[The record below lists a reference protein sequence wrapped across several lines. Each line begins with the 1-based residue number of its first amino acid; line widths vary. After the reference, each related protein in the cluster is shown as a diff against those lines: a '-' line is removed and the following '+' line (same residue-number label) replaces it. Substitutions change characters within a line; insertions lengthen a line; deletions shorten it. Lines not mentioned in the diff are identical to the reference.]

1 MTRFCIIGPTYP
13 FRGGIA
19 HYTTLLAG
27 HLQEQGE
34 TLFISFTRQYP
45 RWLFP
50 GRSDRDPSPYP
61 LQAKVEYLLDPL
73 NPISWWRT
81 LRRIQSWQPEVVVI
95 PWWVPFWTPAW
106 AVLGRGIK
114 QLPHRPSLLF
124 ICHNVLPHEQNL
136 LDRIAIRVALSSGDG
151 CIVHAQSDAEKLRRL
166 FPQSHIQVTPLPTY
180 ASLVAARNETLP
192 VDVPNDRP
200 LLLFCGFI
208 RPYKGLDILLDA
220 LPAVLAERSI
230 HLLVAGEIWG
240 SDRPYHEQITRLDLK
255 ESVTLL
261 NRYLTNGELAACLAR
276 AEVVVLP
283 YRSATQSG
291 IIQAAFGQGKPVITT
306 NVGGLAEAVENG
318 RTGLIV
324 PPENAPALAQ
334 AINRF
339 FAEKLGPPFTAQI
352 EQESGRFSWQRL
364 IDNLVLLHQNNL
376 MVKERT

>member
-1 MTRFCIIGPTYP
+1 
-13 FRGGIA
+13 
-19 HYTTLLAG
+19 
-27 HLQEQGE
+27 
-34 TLFISFTRQYP
+34 
-45 RWLFP
+45 
-50 GRSDRDPSPYP
+50 
-61 LQAKVEYLLDPL
+61 
-73 NPISWWRT
+73 
-81 LRRIQSWQPEVVVI
+81 
-95 PWWVPFWTPAW
+95 
-106 AVLGRGIK
+106 VLGRGIK

-364 IDNLVLLHQNNL
+364 INNLVLLHQNNL